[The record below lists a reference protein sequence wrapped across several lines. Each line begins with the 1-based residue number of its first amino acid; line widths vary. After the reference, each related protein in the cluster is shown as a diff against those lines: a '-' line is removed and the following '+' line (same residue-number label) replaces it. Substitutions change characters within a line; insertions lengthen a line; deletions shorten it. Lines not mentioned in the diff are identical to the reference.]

1 MDGRQAIVVGEMKDH
16 NMEDQWSMTC
26 LDLVLRSEVK
36 GYAVF
41 PLFEL
46 FVQFADSVQQSTVG
60 LF

>member
-16 NMEDQWSMTC
+16 NVEDQRSMGC
-26 LDLVLRSEVK
+26 LDLVLGPEIK

-46 FVQFADSVQQSTVG
+46 LVEFPDSVQ
-60 LF
+60 